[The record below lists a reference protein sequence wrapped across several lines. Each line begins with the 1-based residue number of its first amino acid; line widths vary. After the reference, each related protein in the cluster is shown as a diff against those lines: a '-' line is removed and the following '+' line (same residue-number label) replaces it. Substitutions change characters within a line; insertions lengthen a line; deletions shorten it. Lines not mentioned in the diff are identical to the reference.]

1 MLKQRCT
8 EKGWPQLLI
17 FPEGTNTNG
26 KALVRFRTGAFA
38 AGQPVQPISIQH
50 GGGWPGAVDTVT
62 WTWVMEHRVT
72 SLALLTLMTPLT
84 FIELEFLP
92 VIKASE
98 GDLSDPKMFADRV
111 REVYS
116 RTLGLVTTDVSLKEA
131 RRCQQE
137 ARQEK
142 KEKKKGKKNVSVE
155 IHTEDTVLE
164 EDSSPKDTGFIKGH
178 SRNASN
184 ASNVSINL
192 VGEHTFGI

>member
-1 MLKQRCT
+1 M
-8 EKGWPQLLI
+8 I
-17 FPEGTNTNG
+17 
-26 KALVRFRTGAFA
+26 
-38 AGQPVQPISIQH
+38 
-50 GGGWPGAVDTVT
+50 
-62 WTWVMEHRVT
+62 
-72 SLALLTLMTPLT
+72 TP
-84 FIELEFLP
+84 
-92 VIKASE
+92 SE

-142 KEKKKGKKNVSVE
+142 KEKKKGENVSDE
-155 IHTEDTVLE
+155 INTEDTVLE
-164 EDSSPKDTGFIKGH
+164 EDSSPPKDTGFIKGH

-184 ASNVSINL
+184 ASDVSVNL

>member
-1 MLKQRCT
+1 M
-8 EKGWPQLLI
+8 I
-17 FPEGTNTNG
+17 
-26 KALVRFRTGAFA
+26 
-38 AGQPVQPISIQH
+38 
-50 GGGWPGAVDTVT
+50 
-62 WTWVMEHRVT
+62 
-72 SLALLTLMTPLT
+72 TP
-84 FIELEFLP
+84 
-92 VIKASE
+92 SE

-142 KEKKKGKKNVSVE
+142 KEKKKGENVSDE
-155 IHTEDTVLE
+155 INTEDTVLE
-164 EDSSPKDTGFIKGH
+164 EDTVPKDTGFIKGH

-184 ASNVSINL
+184 ASNVSVNL